1 MRGTGEILGL
11 LKTLL
16 LRHRVLLSLRSI
28 VGNGRGGREGR
39 LADEGNVAGRRRTR
53 SELESP
59 AVLPDGRVALGGGVG
74 DLEGRR
80 HRLVAPVVA
89 FVRGDDA
96 GVGDDIPVPLA
107 PPNNTMLEKLGCG
120 VAQIVVR
127 PVRPTLNNNF
137 VGKIRV
143 RRSSNTSS
151 SR

>member
-16 LRHRVLLSLRSI
+16 LGHRVLLSLRSI
-28 VGNGRGGREGR
+28 VGNCRAGREGC
-39 LADEGNVAGRRRTR
+39 LADEGNVAGRRCAR

-59 AVLPDGRVALGGGVG
+59 AVLPDGRVALRGGVG

-96 GVGDDIPVPLA
+96 GVGDDVPVALA
-107 PPNNTMLEKLGCG
+107 PPKTTQCWKN
-120 VAQIVVR
+120 
-127 PVRPTLNNNF
+127 
-137 VGKIRV
+137 
-143 RRSSNTSS
+143 
-151 SR
+151 